1 MNLSPIYL
9 LNRDTEETDHLREL
23 FPTIDLIP
31 LNYGWRVR
39 QAHSNLRRA
48 GKVLVAGV
56 GAIPSVAPRT
66 EAEARLY
73 RTARNLFRL
82 ADPPTPAE
90 GTDELVL
97 PTKPV
102 FVDMV

>member
-9 LNRDTEETDHLREL
+9 LNRDAEETDQLKAL

-39 QAHSNLRRA
+39 QAHHDLRQA

-56 GAIPSVAPRT
+56 GAIPSVAPQT
-66 EAEARLY
+66 EPEKRLY
-73 RTARNLFRL
+73 QITRDLFRL
-82 ADPPTPAE
+82 ADPPRPAE